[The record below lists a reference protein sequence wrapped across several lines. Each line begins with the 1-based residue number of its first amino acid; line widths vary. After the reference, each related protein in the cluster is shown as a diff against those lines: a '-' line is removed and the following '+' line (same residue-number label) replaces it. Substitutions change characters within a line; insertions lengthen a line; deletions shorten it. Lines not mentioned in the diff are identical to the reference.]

1 MALLH
6 VEIVVVNL
14 QAETNLLDF
23 RGALVAASFTSL
35 DLLVVL
41 ELAVINE
48 LGDRRLRVR
57 GHLDEIEVCLLGQVQ
72 RDGSRDDAH
81 LRADQAYL
89 RDANLVVNTWFVA
102 DDDSNPLLQF
112 RGEGLCWSPVQ
123 CFGFMASQ
131 SPRQYA
137 LSFCR
142 RISVLCVIPD
152 YALYIAIAR
161 LFALNPRP

>member
-6 VEIVVVNL
+6 VEIVVVDL

-23 RGALVAASFTSL
+23 RGALVTTSFTSL

-41 ELAVINE
+41 ELAVIDE

-72 RDGSRDDAH
+72 RDGGRDDAH
-81 LRADQAYL
+81 LLALRADQAYL
-89 RDANLVVNTWFVA
+89 RDANLVVNAWFVA

-112 RGEGLCWSPVQ
+112 LGQGSLMKCNQRSMVHGKPEHTHSRTCTQTYRHS
-123 CFGFMASQ
+123 
-131 SPRQYA
+131 
-137 LSFCR
+137 
-142 RISVLCVIPD
+142 
-152 YALYIAIAR
+152 
-161 LFALNPRP
+161 

>member
-6 VEIVVVNL
+6 VEIVVVDL

-23 RGALVAASFTSL
+23 RGALVAASLTSL

-81 LRADQAYL
+81 LLALRADQAYL

-102 DDDSNPLLQF
+102 DDDSNPLL
-112 RGEGLCWSPVQ
+112 
-123 CFGFMASQ
+123 
-131 SPRQYA
+131 
-137 LSFCR
+137 
-142 RISVLCVIPD
+142 
-152 YALYIAIAR
+152 
-161 LFALNPRP
+161 